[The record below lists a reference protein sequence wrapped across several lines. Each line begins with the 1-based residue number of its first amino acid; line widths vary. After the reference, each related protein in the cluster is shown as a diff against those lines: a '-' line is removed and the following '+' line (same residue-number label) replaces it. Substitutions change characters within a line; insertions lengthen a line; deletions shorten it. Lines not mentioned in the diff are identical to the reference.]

1 MLERMVR
8 LAISLGVAVFLGVS
22 VALVSGCQQ
31 GPRIMPAP
39 TGPIPT
45 RADVAASQSKR
56 CAALS
61 TLGLKGHAQLNWKDE
76 AGTHFDDGDFDLL
89 MQPPWELCLRV
100 SKLGERILWIGSNQE
115 IWWIVYPTEKPSRAV
130 VHSVTGAAAA
140 DSGGVESGSLEALV
154 APSRLMEALGVA
166 TISPEEIRRIEWDGA
181 MGAWCCTLGNRR
193 VYMRGEGLL
202 PVGCDWTDES
212 GEVVA
217 TCRLDAFGWPEGQRA
232 SGQTTGEIQPL
243 VATRIALEV
252 WNGRRRKSHGD
263 PDASMAL
270 AAQQPQY
277 ATDRVKPQ
285 LFRWEDVRA
294 ALNPEVIE
302 EVKP

>member
-1 MLERMVR
+1 MLDRMVR
-8 LAISLGVAVFLGVS
+8 MAISLGAA
-22 VALVSGCQQ
+22 VALCSGCQQ
-31 GPRIMPAP
+31 GPRLTPAP

-115 IWWIVYPTEKPSRAV
+115 SWWIVYPTEKPSRAV
-130 VHSVTGAAAA
+130 VHAGAGAAQTVSSRA
-140 DSGGVESGSLEALV
+140 VVGSLKALV

-166 TISPEEIRRIEWDGA
+166 TILQDEIQRIEWDGA
-181 MGAWCCTLGNRR
+181 IGAWCCTLRNRR

-202 PVGCDWTDES
+202 PVGCDWIDES
-212 GEVVA
+212 GEVMA
-217 TCRLDAFGWPEGQRA
+217 TCRLDAFGWPEGQRP
-232 SGQTTGEIQPL
+232 SGPTTGEIQPL

-252 WNGRRRKSHGD
+252 WNGRRRKSHGA

-285 LFRWEDVRA
+285 FFRWEDVRA

-302 EVKP
+302 EIKP